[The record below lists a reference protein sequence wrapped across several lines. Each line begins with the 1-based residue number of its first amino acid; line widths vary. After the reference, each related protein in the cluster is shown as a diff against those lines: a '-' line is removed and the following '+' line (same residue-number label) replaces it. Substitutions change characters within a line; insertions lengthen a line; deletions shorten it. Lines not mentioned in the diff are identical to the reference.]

1 MKKPK
6 ELTISKN
13 LCFLRKQYQFTL
25 EEVAEKLGVTRQAV
39 SKWETGESIP
49 DLVNTLSLADLYDV
63 TVNDL
68 VSFNEAAVGSKI
80 PPKGKHMFGIV
91 KVQERG
97 QIVIPKD
104 ARDIFDINKGDNF
117 VLLGDESPESFGLAL
132 VPVELF
138 LGFSDALLD
147 QLRNGKGDQDGNGLG
162 N

>member
-13 LCFLRKQYQFTL
+13 LCFLRKQYQFSL
-25 EEVAEKLGVTRQAV
+25 EEIAEKLGVTRQTV
-39 SKWETGESIP
+39 SEWETGEAVP
-49 DLVNTLSLADLYDV
+49 DLVNTLALADLYDV

-68 VSFNEAAVGSKI
+68 VSFNETAIGSKI

-104 ARDIFDINKGDNF
+104 ARTIFDINKGDNF

-138 LGFSDALLD
+138 LGFSDALLE
-147 QLRNGKGDQDGNGLG
+147 QLRNGKSERVKNTHEA
-162 N
+162 

>member
-13 LCFLRKQYQFTL
+13 LCFLRKQYQFSL
-25 EEVAEKLGVTRQAV
+25 EEIAEKLGVTRQTV
-39 SKWETGESIP
+39 SEWETGEAIP
-49 DLVNTLSLADLYDV
+49 DLVNTLAFADLYDV

-68 VSFNEAAVGSKI
+68 VSFNETAIGSKI

-104 ARDIFDINKGDNF
+104 ARNIFDINKGDNF

-138 LGFSDALLD
+138 LGFSDVLLE
-147 QLRNGKGDQDGNGLG
+147 QLRNGEGQTGKTRES
-162 N
+162 